1 MIEQKSINK
10 EDQELAICEI
20 NEHGRLLSGNR
31 RFCRMFGFTEKE
43 LVWHYLLDLYRY
55 ETDWK
60 AYRAC
65 EPEQGK
71 KFHFVARLKN
81 RKGRSFQCSITREVS
96 MDSGGRIV
104 YRNSIQ
110 KLEDFSTTA
119 GDVADQREEVL
130 FPVYFNSPREI
141 AL

>member
-43 LVWHYLLDLYRY
+43 LVWHYILDLYRY
-55 ETDWK
+55 EADWK

-65 EPEQGK
+65 GPEQGK
-71 KFHFVARLKN
+71 NFHFMARLKN
-81 RKGRSFQCSITREVS
+81 RKGRSFQCSITREAS
-96 MDSGGRIV
+96 MDSRGQIL

-110 KLEDFSTTA
+110 KLEEYSTA
-119 GDVADQREEVL
+119 AEDDVNPEEEVL
-130 FPVYFNSPREI
+130 FPAYFNSPREM